1 MMVFFIS
8 TFYDYFFNCSLNT
21 LPIQTSTNISQLE
34 QLNQQVR
41 LILPIQPSEN
51 SEYEWYDL
59 IFTLIGNRFPLNP
72 SWLLNL
78 SYSFINLRWYILIP
92 IIVLGQL
99 SYLWN
104 CVEYGSNNLLNIDLV
119 TYKPINQSTIN
130 VQPKTTIVDS
140 AFLSVLLFT
149 IFSSMLHQF
158 RNQLIQII
166 ELQLDS
172 DTDDEENVDDDDDIQ
187 FDGYHID

>member
-1 MMVFFIS
+1 M
-8 TFYDYFFNCSLNT
+8 
-21 LPIQTSTNISQLE
+21 
-34 QLNQQVR
+34 
-41 LILPIQPSEN
+41 
-51 SEYEWYDL
+51 
-59 IFTLIGNRFPLNP
+59 
-72 SWLLNL
+72 
-78 SYSFINLRWYILIP
+78 
-92 IIVLGQL
+92 LGQL